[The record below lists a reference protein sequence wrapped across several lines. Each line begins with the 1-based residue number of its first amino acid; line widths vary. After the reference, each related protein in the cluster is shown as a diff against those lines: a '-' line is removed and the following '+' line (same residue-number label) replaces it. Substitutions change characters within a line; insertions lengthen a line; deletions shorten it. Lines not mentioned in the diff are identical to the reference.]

1 MVHIKR
7 HYTSLILFFS
17 SLPIIIATTYAQK
30 ALKLNELSPDS
41 HKWYAITLGSRG
53 EFLKINEKIQNGYVF
68 KEHIDRAIILNPNDA
83 SLHHLVGRF
92 CFEVIDQHKYK

>member
-1 MVHIKR
+1 MRFAVFTA
-7 HYTSLILFFS
+7 TS
-17 SLPIIIATTYAQK
+17 YAQI
-30 ALKLNELSPDS
+30 ALKLNEQSADA

-68 KEHIDRAIILNPNDA
+68 KEHIDRAITLNPTDA

-92 CFEVIDQHKYK
+92 CFEVTEVPVVLLTT